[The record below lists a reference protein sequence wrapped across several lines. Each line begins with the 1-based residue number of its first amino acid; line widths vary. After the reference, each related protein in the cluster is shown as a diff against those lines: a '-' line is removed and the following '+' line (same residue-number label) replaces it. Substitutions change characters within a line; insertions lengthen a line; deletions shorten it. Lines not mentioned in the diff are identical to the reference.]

1 MSKFEEKLESKD
13 SELLKLKQHIDGQEV
28 VELKVE
34 LG

>member
-1 MSKFEEKLESKD
+1 LSKLEEKLESKD
-13 SELLKLKQHIDGQEV
+13 SEIVKLKQQIDGQEV